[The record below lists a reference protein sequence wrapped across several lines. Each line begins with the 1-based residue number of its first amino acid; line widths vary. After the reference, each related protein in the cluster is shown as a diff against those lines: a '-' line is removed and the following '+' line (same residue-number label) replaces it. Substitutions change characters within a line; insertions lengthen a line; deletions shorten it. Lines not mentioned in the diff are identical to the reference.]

1 MAAHD
6 PTTAITTMPALTDSL
21 VAPLEYGA
29 ELERLLAAPRFAGL
43 STLGDLRRRAFER
56 FVELGFPTVR
66 QEDWRFTNVAPVAR
80 LRFGRPPASYDAR
93 AIAGALAPH
102 RLAGTRELVFVDG
115 RFAPE
120 LSSPALA
127 SASAAQASTGA
138 AVGLVADA
146 LSRLDAPAL
155 ARLEPHLGRHA
166 NFVERPFAALASAL
180 FEEAAVVM
188 IPKGVE
194 LGEPVHVLWFATAT
208 PTAKPAALFPRLLV
222 VAGEAS
228 RATVVESHIS
238 SEATVR
244 LVAPVTEIVAGAE
257 AQVDHYKLQREG
269 RESFHFGLLQVALG
283 RAANVS
289 TQTFSL
295 GAAIAR
301 HDVEGVLDGEGAE
314 ATMNGLY
321 LVDDRQLADFH
332 LRVDHAK
339 PHTTSHELFKGVL
352 NGRGRGVFNGR
363 IFVHP
368 QAQKTDAK
376 QTSRNLLLSDEALVN
391 ANPQLEIFADDVK
404 CSHGSTIGQLDELAV
419 FYLRSRGIGLEA
431 ARSLLT
437 YAFASDLVERVR
449 VPALHRALQEFLL
462 GWIPEGDVVREA
474 I

>member
-1 MAAHD
+1 M
-6 PTTAITTMPALTDSL
+6 TESL
-21 VAPLEYGA
+21 IAPGA
-29 ELERLLAAPRFAGL
+29 YAGELEAALALPGGRAL
-43 STLGDLRRRAFER
+43 SDLRRRAFDR

-66 QEDWRFTNVAPVAR
+66 QEEWRFTNVAAVAR
-80 LRFGRPPASYDAR
+80 TRFARP
-93 AIAGALAPH
+93 AGAADLRAAADAIAPH
-102 RLAGTRELVFVDG
+102 RLGAAVELAFVDG

-120 LSSPALA
+120 LSRGD
-127 SASAAQASTGA
+127 AAELGA
-138 AVGLVADA
+138 GAVAGA
-146 LSRLDAPAL
+146 LSSLDAAAL
-155 ARLEPHLGRHA
+155 ARIDAHLGRHA
-166 NFVERPFAALASAL
+166 NFVERPFAALSSAL
-180 FEEAAVVM
+180 FEDAAVFVV
-188 IPKGVE
+188 PQG
-194 LGEPVHVLWFATAT
+194 
-208 PTAKPAALFPRLLV
+208 AALERPLHVIWYGSDPANSEAVATFPRLLV
-222 VAGEAS
+222 VAEESS
-228 RATVVESHIS
+228 RATVVETHVSG
-238 SEATVR
+238 EQGVR
-244 LVAPVTEIVAGAE
+244 LAAPVTEIVAGPDAW
-257 AQVDHYKLQREG
+257 VDHYKLQREG
-269 RESFHFGLLQVALG
+269 RASYHFGLLQVVLG
-283 RAANVS
+283 RAATAS

-321 LVDDRQLADFH
+321 LVDGKQLADFH

-368 QAQKTDAK
+368 HAQKTDAK

-404 CSHGSTIGQLDELAV
+404 CTHGSTVGQLDDLAV

-449 VPALHRALQEFLL
+449 VPELHRALQEFLL

>member
-1 MAAHD
+1 M
-6 PTTAITTMPALTDSL
+6 TEI
-21 VAPLEYGA
+21 VIAPSEYGA
-29 ELERLLAAPRFAGL
+29 ELERALATR
-43 STLGDLRRRAFER
+43 SVVSSLGDLRRRAFDR

-66 QEDWRFTNVAPVAR
+66 QEEWRFTNVAPVAR
-80 LRFGRPPASYDAR
+80 TRFGRPAANYDAR
-93 AIAGALAPH
+93 AVAGALLPH
-102 RLAGTRELVFVDG
+102 RLPGARELVFVDG
-115 RFAPE
+115 RYAPE
-120 LSSPALA
+120 LSSMGD
-127 SASAAQASTGA
+127 SAPEAEI
-138 AVGLVADA
+138 VATA
-146 LSRLDAPAL
+146 LSRLDAATLSRVDPSVSN
-155 ARLEPHLGRHA
+155 HFGRHA

-180 FEEAAVVM
+180 FEDAAVIV
-188 IPKGVE
+188 IPKGVV
-194 LGEPVHVLWFATAT
+194 LAQPIHVLWYAT
-208 PTAKPAALFPRLLV
+208 PAAAGAALPAAIFPRLLL
-222 VAGEAS
+222 VAEES
-228 RATVVESHIS
+228 SSATVVESFVS
-238 SEATVR
+238 SDETVR
-244 LVAPVTEIVAGAE
+244 LVAPVTEIVAAAE
-257 AQVDHYKLQREG
+257 ARIDHYKLQRDG
-269 RESFHFGLLQVALG
+269 LESYHLGLLQVALG

-321 LVDDRQLADFH
+321 LVDGRQLADFH

-376 QTSRNLLLSDEALVN
+376 QTSRNLLLSDQALVN

-404 CSHGSTIGQLDELAV
+404 CTHGSTVGQLDELAV

-437 YAFASDLVERVR
+437 YAFASDLVERVK

-462 GWIPEGDVVREA
+462 GWIPEGEIVREA